1 MALKDFERI
10 IAAQIA
16 QKNPE
21 PDYLI
26 RLSVDNPFAI
36 EEIKIHKEK
45 IKEDLL
51 KEKQSHEDRM
61 NNVLVPRLSKIDSI
75 LAAIEEFDNDQRTE

>member
-16 QKNPE
+16 QKTPE

-36 EEIKIHKEK
+36 EEIKIHKERSKK
-45 IKEDLL
+45 ICL
-51 KEKQSHEDRM
+51 KK
-61 NNVLVPRLSKIDSI
+61 SK
-75 LAAIEEFDNDQRTE
+75 AMRTT